1 MFIVAK
7 NLGGVPLA
15 VKRIV
20 NPQFPVAYTLG
31 AEDLVVPGTSPKE
44 PLRVEVEINTHGD
57 VGNPHRGDLLGSYP
71 EQVFPGDRRIYIV
84 VDRQL

>member
-20 NPQFPVAYTLG
+20 NPQFPVAYTLD
-31 AEDLVVPGTSPKE
+31 ADDLVVPGTRPRDALK
-44 PLRVEVEINTHGD
+44 VEVEMNTHGN
-57 VGNPHRGDLLGSYP
+57 VGSPVRGDLAGAYP
-71 EQVFPGDRRIYIV
+71 EPVYSGDRSVHIV
-84 VDRQL
+84 IDRQL